1 MNAADLLIIILRTRV
16 LHVIVVF
23 KGIRFSNYTRKFLQG
38 FCVRLYRTL
47 HIHQNMDGIL
57 GDIFIVFCKKKKGP
71 SKTSP
76 EFLYPPLD
84 ISNPSRLLRY
94 LA

>member
-1 MNAADLLIIILRTRV
+1 MNAGDLLIILRIRV

-23 KGIRFSNYTRKFLQG
+23 KGIGCSNYTRKFLQG
-38 FCVRLYRTL
+38 FYVRLYRTL
-47 HIHQNMDGIL
+47 QIHQNMHGIL
-57 GDIFIVFCKKKKGP
+57 EDIFIVFCKKKKGP

-76 EFLYPPLD
+76 EFSYPPLD
-84 ISNPSRLLRY
+84 ISNPSRLFRY